1 MKNPNTK
8 SWNFLLPEVL
18 EEVAIKPGETIF
30 SAWSDAEIEAFDSKF
45 DSNALPGSALT
56 EVALDPEFL
65 KIRKI
70 LAQVE
75 LQLYMGPFNNYVD
88 KRVSKASGFVHAH
101 GMKTVHA
108 GEGGQKMAKFCLRNC

>member
-1 MKNPNTK
+1 MKNVVK
-8 SWNFLLPEVL
+8 WWKDFLLYFTALETYR
-18 EEVAIKPGETIF
+18 EEVAIKPPGETIL
-30 SAWSDAEIEAFDSKF
+30 SAWSDNEIEAFDSKF

-75 LQLYMGPFNNYVD
+75 LQLYMGYG
-88 KRVSKASGFVHAH
+88 AI
-101 GMKTVHA
+101 
-108 GEGGQKMAKFCLRNC
+108 Q